1 MRVSIKTFSTAS
13 SFIAGTAAI
22 MIFSIFIAVAM
33 SQDRTAVL
41 VYLRDPA
48 AHFKFSPFAGV
59 ISNFG
64 VLATFG
70 SAAVCLFA
78 SVHVKTEASLLRA
91 IGLLGLLLA
100 LDDLLMLHEDTLP
113 NRLGLPEYLA
123 YILYGI
129 AAAYIAVRYRVT
141 LSQAPVAGLF
151 LALVFL
157 GASVVAD
164 AVIEFGNKQ
173 TVIEDGLKFVGL
185 IVWSVYWIDRSSNS
199 LASRSHTSQG

>member
-1 MRVSIKTFSTAS
+1 M
-13 SFIAGTAAI
+13 
-22 MIFSIFIAVAM
+22 
-33 SQDRTAVL
+33 
-41 VYLRDPA
+41 
-48 AHFKFSPFAGV
+48 
-59 ISNFG
+59 G

-70 SAAVCLFA
+70 SAAVCLFV
-78 SVHVKTEASLLRA
+78 SFHVKSEASLLRA

-123 YILYGI
+123 YILYAI
-129 AAAYIAVRYRVT
+129 AAVQIAVRYRVP
-141 LSQAPVAGLF
+141 LSLAPLAGLF

-157 GASVVAD
+157 GTSVAVD
-164 AVIEFGNKQ
+164 ALIEFGNQQ

-199 LASRSHTSQG
+199 LVLQRHISQG